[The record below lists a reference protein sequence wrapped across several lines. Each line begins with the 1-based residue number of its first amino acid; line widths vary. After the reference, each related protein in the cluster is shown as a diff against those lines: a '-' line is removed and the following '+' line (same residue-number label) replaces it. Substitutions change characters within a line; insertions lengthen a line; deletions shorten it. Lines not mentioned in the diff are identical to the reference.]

1 MSDPDFRHDDP
12 DEAGPTLAGLLAA
25 EELDDEGALFVLS
38 LAQDGRPVPS
48 ALLSLARERAEANPA
63 VAQAAADFARLSEL
77 LGEEP
82 ASVTSPGFTEAVLG
96 RTRSVRTVTSMVLAR
111 RLAVAATLLLGLT
124 IAWEGARPAP
134 AAADPS
140 QENQSYRGDVFR
152 ADPYGPPDIE
162 AGLEQLLPGRL
173 DASSTDTGADLDV
186 DPDEPQP
193 DDTSDDDASSPPG
206 TSGSSDG
213 DAGQDDGR

>member
-1 MSDPDFRHDDP
+1 MSDPDLRHDDP

-38 LAQDGRPVPS
+38 LAQDGRPVP
-48 ALLSLARERAEANPA
+48 AELLSLARERAEANPT
-63 VAQAAADFARLSEL
+63 VAQAVADFARLSEV

-96 RTRSVRTVTSMVLAR
+96 RTRPARAVTPMSLAR

-140 QENQSYRGDVFR
+140 QENQAYRGDAFR
-152 ADPYGPPDIE
+152 ADPYAPPDIE

-173 DASSTDTGADLDV
+173 DAASTGTGPGLDA
-186 DPDEPQP
+186 DPDETQP
-193 DDTSDDDASSPPG
+193 DEISDDDASSPPG
-206 TSGSSDG
+206 DSPEV